1 MERIVKLGIGVERPG
16 EIVYEA
22 RLSADHAEGF
32 ARQIRK
38 LWDLHHAQIQDHA
51 DEDLFVH
58 LIVEVEDRD
67 WGDFELEDEILA
79 LLDP

>member
-1 MERIVKLGIGVERPG
+1 MERIIKLGVGVERPG

-32 ARQIRK
+32 AIQIRD
-38 LWDLHHAQIQDHA
+38 LWDQYQNQIQDDA

-58 LIVEVEDRD
+58 LIVDVEDGD